1 MEEIRDCNGSLVC
14 MANGSTGLVERKT
27 SRERVTVI
35 LPVGGRISFDAKGA
49 YTVLVRENDELF
61 YVDSFGNR

>member
-27 SRERVTVI
+27 SREHVTVI
-35 LPVGGRISFDAKGA
+35 LPVGGRISFDVKGA
-49 YTVLVRENDELF
+49 YTILVRENEQLF
-61 YVDSFGNR
+61 FVDSFANR